1 MPDSTKAFV
10 SYSRDDL
17 DFVLRLCQDLRQ
29 AGAAIWLDKLD
40 ITPGEEWDLAV
51 ERGLAECGRMLV
63 VLSPRSVASQ
73 NVLDEV
79 GFALTK
85 KKVVVPVLFQDCE
98 IPYRLSRLQYVDVR
112 SNYEGALRELLS
124 ALQDTKEARTG
135 DVSTRDAALAS
146 GAQWV
151 STDYPTISDN
161 RFGTPYFA
169 AIPGG
174 TVARCNPINAPAGC
188 VSSLLERA
196 R

>member
-1 MPDSTKAFV
+1 MLFRSLKGHENLAGRALFTSSRPGEPSAAFV
-10 SYSRDDL
+10 KENDPKGIKNERIRQL
-17 DFVLRLCQDLRQ
+17 VRNGFV
-29 AGAAIWLDKLD
+29 
-40 ITPGEEWDLAV
+40 
-51 ERGLAECGRMLV
+51 
-63 VLSPRSVASQ
+63 
-73 NVLDEV
+73 
-79 GFALTK
+79 
-85 KKVVVPVLFQDCE
+85 
-98 IPYRLSRLQYVDVR
+98 VR
-112 SNYEGALRELLS
+112 TRAD
-124 ALQDTKEARTG
+124 ADTKEARTG

-188 VSSLLERA
+188 VSSLLERT